1 VTSESRAPV
10 SAEPR
15 LDGKLAIVTGAARGI
30 GRASALALTRAG
42 ADVAL
47 MDVLD
52 VEEAAGAVRVA
63 GGRPIARRVDVSDR
77 MAVQEAVA
85 DLSAERGGID
95 VLVTAAGIYGTTS
108 GLDDLNEEEV
118 EQVLAVNLKGTLWMV
133 QAAYPHM
140 TERGGKIVCIGSV
153 AGKVGGLLAGPHYV
167 ASKGGIHA
175 LVKWLAKAGAPHGVY
190 ANGIAPGAIETDMIE
205 GKGYAADYCP
215 LGRLGQP
222 EDIAEAVVFLA
233 SPASNYITGIVLD
246 VNGGYYMG

>member
-1 VTSESRAPV
+1 MSESRAPV

-42 ADVAL
+42 AEVAL
-47 MDVLD
+47 IDVLD
-52 VEEAAGAVRVA
+52 VEEAARAVREA
-63 GGRPIARRVDVSDR
+63 GGRPTTAEVDVSDR
-77 MAVQEAVA
+77 RSVHEAVA
-85 DLSAERGGID
+85 ALAGERGSID
-95 VLVTAAGIYGTTS
+95 VLVTGAGIYGKTS
-108 GLDDLNEEEV
+108 GLDELDEEEV
-118 EQVLAVNLKGTLWMV
+118 DKVLAVNLKGTLWMV
-133 QAAYPHM
+133 QAALPYM

-153 AGKVGGLLAGPHYV
+153 AGKVGGVLAGPHYV

-175 LVKWLAKAGAPHGVY
+175 LVKWVAKAGAGQGVY
-190 ANGIAPGAIETDMIE
+190 ANGIAPGAIETDMIQ
-205 GKGYAADYCP
+205 GKGYASDYCP

-246 VNGGYYMG
+246 VNGGYHMG